1 MLYQFY
7 NKLRI
12 LSSNNKRKGVL
23 FFVLCFFGDSIF
35 AWSYVLNKISICFF
49 FTTEYCI
56 LCGISFTPVQ
66 QKCQYRH
73 KNTQWTNN
81 EPTKSTSWKNIP
93 RVNISTHKNAFF
105 YIHDDQTTA
114 IIIIIAIIQQQ
125 QQQQQHQQHQQHQS
139 SSIIINH
146 HQSSS
151 SFWSSWKCI
160 VWVP

>member
-49 FTTEYCI
+49 CTTDCWTP
-56 LCGISFTPVQ
+56 CSKTFTPVQ
-66 QKCQYRH
+66 HRCQYRH

-81 EPTKSTSWKNIP
+81 VPTKSTSWKNIP
-93 RVNISTHKNAFF
+93 RVNISTHKNVFF

-114 IIIIIAIIQQQ
+114 IIIIIAIIQQHQ
-125 QQQQQHQQHQQHQS
+125 QQQQQHQS
-139 SSIIINH
+139 SSIIIVIII
-146 HQSSS
+146 
-151 SFWSSWKCI
+151 I
-160 VWVP
+160 VLVVMEVHSLITIV